1 MASAVQFFSRVR
13 ATAERPTSVAA
24 RGDVPDVL
32 RIALVGACILAFW
45 NHTPLADLS
54 DRDILETS
62 TAGSWTTQ
70 VLFLG
75 LGLAMAAALRRL
87 GIEKLRPLLTWPLI
101 ALAGWMALTLLTSVE
116 PLLSIR
122 RIVLFAI
129 VTMLATGI
137 PVVMRSVRQF
147 ALTLAIAALII
158 LVSSY
163 LAVAFLPQLAIHSAD
178 FDLINEPEHEGLWR
192 GIFAHKNEAGGA
204 MALMILTG
212 LFVASALSRFWGI
225 TIVLL
230 AAVFLA
236 ATNSKS
242 VTALL
247 PFIILA
253 PSLCGLVRSRW
264 LRAGILVGPVA
275 LVSLLSLGS
284 VFFPPIRDGLS
295 GILPDTSFTGRTE
308 IWEFAAGHIAERP
321 IFGWGFGAFWGT
333 ERTRFG
339 TSDAFSWVT
348 KTSQAH
354 NTYLDICLIMGLPGL
369 VMTLAAFVL
378 APLRDLQRI
387 APAGRI
393 DPATLYFLRLWLL
406 ALAGGSFETVLYT
419 PNAAICCM
427 FMLAVFG
434 LRLRASYR
442 TVQG

>member
-1 MASAVQFFSRVR
+1 MASAVEFFTKGR
-13 ATAERPTSVAA
+13 APAALVSATRA
-24 RGDVPDVL
+24 RGEVPDAL

-45 NHTPLADLS
+45 NHAPLADLS

-70 VLFLG
+70 VVFLA
-75 LGLAMAAALRRL
+75 LGFAMAAALRQL
-87 GIEKLRPLLTWPLI
+87 GIDKLRPLLTWPLVV
-101 ALAGWMALTLLTSVE
+101 LAGWMGLTLLTSVE

-122 RIVLFAI
+122 RFLLFAI
-129 VTMLATGI
+129 VTMLAAGI

-158 LVSSY
+158 LAASY

-236 ATNSKS
+236 AANSKS
-242 VTALL
+242 VIALL

-264 LRAGILVGPVA
+264 LRAAILLGPVA
-275 LVSLLSLGS
+275 LVSLFSLGS
-284 VFFPPIRDGLS
+284 VFFPPIRDGLH

-308 IWEFAAGHIAERP
+308 IWEFAASHIAERP
-321 IFGWGFGAFWGT
+321 VFGWGFGAFWGT

-339 TSDAFSWVT
+339 TSDALSWVT

-354 NTYLDICLIMGLPGL
+354 NTYLDVGLIMGLPGL
-369 VMTLAAFVL
+369 VMTLAAFVV

-406 ALAGGSFETVLYT
+406 ALAGGSFESVLYT
-419 PNAAICCM
+419 PSAAICCM